1 MVYTIKTLKSSL
13 RNNILITFFLI
24 IALGGIIANF
34 IFNNQFE
41 AIIIKAAIDKDVI
54 NELGRHFTI
63 VTTGLTISGIV
74 IALFVSMLLSNTITR
89 PIKQLTR
96 GMVKIAEGKFHT
108 RIDIESHDEIGQL
121 ASGFNLMAEQVE
133 LALGKVK
140 AAKEYTDN
148 IVITVPSIL
157 IVLDQN
163 LVVLST
169 NMAYEKLHGQY
180 PTLQLKDFIR
190 PLEYNIRHNIETGE
204 TLYEEI
210 IFSPEG
216 SQKSLIFFSII
227 SQIGEK
233 GEVGNEK
240 SARVLL
246 TITDITER
254 KQAEEK
260 IQLQLS
266 RLNAIHSIERTV
278 SSSLNLSVILE
289 IMLNQITSQ
298 LGIDAAGILLLNE
311 NSLLLEHAASIGF
324 RSNALKHTKLKLGES
339 NAGRAATERSIITIP
354 DLKKE
359 PGDFMRSTL
368 LPNEDFQSY
377 VAVPLIAKGIV
388 KGVLELFHR
397 SQLNTDADWL
407 EFIETIADQAAI
419 AIDNSSLFE
428 GLQRSNVELKLAY
441 DTTLEGWS
449 RAMDMRDKETEGHT
463 QRVTEMTLN
472 IAREF
477 NIKEEEI
484 VHIRR
489 GALLHD
495 IGKMGIPDNILLKPG
510 TLTNDEWVK
519 MRRHP
524 VYARDMLYPI
534 KYLRPAIEIPYCH
547 HEKWD
552 STGYPRGMKGEDI
565 PISARIFAV
574 VDVWDALR
582 SERPY
587 RPAWPKGKVIEHIR
601 SLSGTHFD
609 SKTVE
614 IFLKMNT

>member
-34 IFNNQFE
+34 IFTNQFE
-41 AIIIKAAIDKDVI
+41 SIIIKAGLDNDVI
-54 NELGRHFTI
+54 NELGRNFTI

-74 IALFVSMLLSNTITR
+74 IALFVSVLLSNTITS
-89 PIKQLTR
+89 PIKKLTR

-133 LALGKVK
+133 LALEKVE
-140 AAKEYTDN
+140 AAKKYTDN
-148 IVITVPSIL
+148 IVVTVPSIL

-163 LVVLST
+163 LIILST

-190 PLEYNIRHNIETGE
+190 PLEHNIRHNIETGE
-204 TLYEEI
+204 TFYEEI

-216 SQKSLIFFSII
+216 SQKSLIFYSII

-233 GEVGNEK
+233 GEGRNEE

-254 KQAEEK
+254 KHAEEK
-260 IQLQLS
+260 VQLQLN

-278 SSSLNLSVILE
+278 SSSLNLRVILE

-311 NSLLLEHAASIGF
+311 NSLLLEHAANIGF

-339 NAGRAATERSIITIP
+339 NAGRAATERSIITIH
-354 DLKKE
+354 DFKKE
-359 PGDFMRSTL
+359 PGNFMRSTL
-368 LPNEDFQSY
+368 LPNENFQSY

-397 SQLNTDADWL
+397 SPLNTDADWM

-428 GLQRSNVELKLAY
+428 GLQRSNLELKLAY

-463 QRVTEMTLN
+463 QRVTEMTLS
-472 IAREF
+472 IAHEF
-477 NIKEEEI
+477 NVKEEEI

-495 IGKMGIPDNILLKPG
+495 IGKIGIPDNILLKPG
-510 TLTNDEWVK
+510 PLTDDEWIK
-519 MRRHP
+519 MRCHP

-534 KYLRPAIEIPYCH
+534 DYLRPAIEIPYCH
-547 HEKWD
+547 HEKWNG
-552 STGYPRGMKGEDI
+552 TGYPRGIKGEDI
-565 PISARIFAV
+565 PLSARIFAV

-582 SERPY
+582 SDRPY
-587 RPAWPKGKVIEHIR
+587 RPAWPKEKVIEHIR
-601 SLSGTHFD
+601 SLSGTHFN
-609 SKTVE
+609 SKAVE

>member
-495 IGKMGIPDNILLKPG
+495 IGKIGIPDDILLKPG
-510 TLTNDEWVK
+510 PLTNDEWVK

-524 VYARDMLYPI
+524 VYARNMLYPI